1 MFEILLMIPKI
12 LFPRYF
18 KWVGLVIYLIMF
30 IYGGYYGQI
39 YKLDD
44 VNFSTGLYIQLGI
57 FAGLIMMIYAKLKV
71 EDEMTTQ
78 IRMVSLQWAILVFII
93 LRITFKSIAFYY
105 KNSDLL
111 PKYQINSLL
120 LIYLILL
127 YSQVYFIPWV
137 KSK

>member
-1 MFEILLMIPKI
+1 MIPKI

-39 YKLDD
+39 HKLDD

-57 FAGLIMMIYAKLKV
+57 FIGLIMMIYAKLKV

-78 IRMVSLQWAILVFII
+78 IRMVSLQWAILAFII
-93 LRITFKSIAFYY
+93 LRITFKSLAFYT
-105 KNSDLL
+105 KNSDFL
-111 PKYQINSLL
+111 PKYQINTLL

-127 YSQVYFIPWV
+127 YSQVYLIPWV
-137 KSK
+137 KSKLNPNEE

>member
-1 MFEILLMIPKI
+1 MIPKI

>member
-1 MFEILLMIPKI
+1 LFEILLMIPKI